1 MRQRLGRL
9 PSPVLDRNDGNPHL
23 HAKLRVIRDPAPAR
37 PELRVARMNNRRQA
51 LSILRTAGL
60 QALFQGIGRPCGV
73 SVTDI
78 EYPVHLG

>member
-9 PSPVLDRNDGNPHL
+9 PSPVLHRNDGNPQ
-23 HAKLRVIRDPAPAR
+23 LRVIRDPAPAR